1 MQRTIE
7 ERMDVADEKK
17 RVGLSEFLLLRVG
30 AVRAEG
36 SGRRVLEKDKL
47 AQLSQQDTMDSVSVV
62 ITLPACPPQ
71 KPIISAKERY
81 AEASV
86 EELRNCTRWGR
97 LG

>member
-1 MQRTIE
+1 MHI
-7 ERMDVADEKK
+7 ADKKK

-47 AQLSQQDTMDSVSVV
+47 SQLSQQDMMDSVSIV
-62 ITLPACPPQ
+62 ITLSGCPLQ

-81 AEASV
+81 TEASV

-97 LG
+97 VG

>member
-1 MQRTIE
+1 
-7 ERMDVADEKK
+7 MDVADEKK

-30 AVRAEG
+30 AVRAG
-36 SGRRVLEKDKL
+36 GGGRRVLEKDKL
-47 AQLSQQDTMDSVSVV
+47 AQLSQQDMMDSVSVV
-62 ITLPACPPQ
+62 IILSGCPPQ

-97 LG
+97 VG